1 MIKSEKKLKI
11 KWEKVKKMNKIFKKS
26 QKGIVCQGPGACQ
39 TTIIII
45 SDQQ

>member
-1 MIKSEKKLKI
+1 MIKSEKKLKM
-11 KWEKVKKMNKIFKKS
+11 KWEKVKKMNEIFKKS

-39 TTIIII
+39 TTIII